1 MIKLTSE
8 GEKMTNAMY
17 DLLYIME
24 TVTSIIF
31 YLGIL
36 FLLNRYI
43 SVNKPNQY
51 RQPMRKLN
59 LFQRMLKNK

>member
-1 MIKLTSE
+1 MSD
-8 GEKMTNAMY
+8 AMY
-17 DLLYIME
+17 DLLYMME

-43 SVNKPNQY
+43 TVNKPNQY
-51 RQPMRKLN
+51 RQPMRRLN
-59 LFQRMLKNK
+59 LFQRMFKNK

>member
-1 MIKLTSE
+1 
-8 GEKMTNAMY
+8 MTDAMY
-17 DLLYIME
+17 DLLYMME